1 MTSGPTAAPTSAG
14 GADRA
19 DRDDGGAKRAVL
31 MIVHS
36 YYEEDPRVRRE
47 AESILG
53 SGRPVVVLGLRRD
66 GGPERSELAGVTVH
80 HLDVQ
85 RHQGAGLG
93 VYLREYLSFLS
104 RSMWRAVGLHRRHRF
119 ALVQVH
125 SLPDFLVFAALPLK
139 LAGVPVLLDLHEAMP
154 EFFRSR
160 FPGASNPVAHALLR
174 LQEQLSIAVS
184 TRTIT
189 VNPAMRERLIRLG
202 VAPSKVG
209 VVVNSPSLARFDPSK
224 EPHRT
229 FREDGRLRLIYTGAL
244 TPTYEVAVAI
254 DAVGRIAADRPELA
268 VRLEIYGRGDTEPV
282 LRSQVDRLGIS
293 DHVTFHGRIPIDDV
307 PAAVARAD
315 IGLAPT
321 RHDRFTDM
329 SLSTKVF
336 EYAAMGKPVVATRL
350 PMVERTFPPG
360 TVWTYASGDPGSM
373 AAAIVEIADD
383 PLAREAAVARTASIV
398 EAGSWEH
405 EAAGYLAI
413 VEQLVGGSEVAEA

>member
-1 MTSGPTAAPTSAG
+1 VTSGSPSAPTT
-14 GADRA
+14 ADRA
-19 DRDDGGAKRAVL
+19 DPRPVL

-47 AESILG
+47 AESLVG
-53 SGRPVVVLGLRRD
+53 TGRPVAVLGLRRD
-66 GGPERSELAGVTVH
+66 GGPERSEVAGVTVH

-93 VYLREYLSFLS
+93 VYLREYLSFLV
-104 RSMWRAVGLHRRHRF
+104 RSMWQAVRLQRRERF
-119 ALVQVH
+119 GLVQVH

-174 LQEQLSIAVS
+174 IQERLSIAVS

-189 VNPAMRERLIRLG
+189 VNPAMRERLIKLG
-202 VAPSKVG
+202 VSPAKVG
-209 VVVNSPSLARFDPSK
+209 VVVNSPSLARFDPSR
-224 EPHRT
+224 HARRA
-229 FREDGRLRLIYTGAL
+229 FREDGRLRLVYAGAL
-244 TPTYEVAVAI
+244 TPTYELGVAI
-254 DAVGRIAADRPELA
+254 DAVGRVATEHPDLDVAFD
-268 VRLEIYGRGDTEPV
+268 VYGRGDTEPA
-282 LRSQVDRLGIS
+282 LREQVDRLGLVER
-293 DHVTFHGRIPIDDV
+293 VTFHGRIPIDDV

-336 EYAAMGKPVVATRL
+336 EYGAMGKPVVATRL
-350 PMVERTFPPG
+350 PMVEHTFPAG
-360 TVWTYASGDPGSM
+360 TVWTYASGDPASM
-373 AAAIVEIADD
+373 AGAIIAIADD

-405 EAAGYLAI
+405 EATGYLAL
-413 VEQLVGGSEVAEA
+413 VQQLVDD

>member
-1 MTSGPTAAPTSAG
+1 
-14 GADRA
+14 
-19 DRDDGGAKRAVL
+19 

-47 AESILG
+47 AESLVAA
-53 SGRPVVVLGLRRD
+53 GRPVSVLALRRE
-66 GGPERSELAGVTVH
+66 GSPATSEVAGVRVH

-93 VYLREYLSFLS
+93 TYLREYLSFQF
-104 RSMWRAVGLHRRHRF
+104 RSMWRSVRLHRRERF

-160 FPGASNPVAHALLR
+160 FPGASNPVAYRLLR
-174 LQEQLSIAVS
+174 FQERLSIALS

-189 VNPAMRERLIRLG
+189 VNPAMRDRLVALG
-202 VAPSKVG
+202 VPARQVA
-209 VVVNSPSLARFDPSK
+209 VVVNSPSLARFDPAAYPK
-224 EPHRT
+224 RA
-229 FREDGRLRLIYTGAL
+229 FREDGRLRLVYTGAL
-244 TPTYEVAVAI
+244 TPIYEMDVAI
-254 DAVGRIAADRPELA
+254 GAVGRIADERPDLDI
-268 VRLEIYGRGDTEPV
+268 VLDVYGRGDTEPA
-282 LRSQVDRLGIS
+282 LRAQTERVGIADR
-293 DHVTFHGRIPIDDV
+293 VAFHGRIPIDEV
-307 PAAVARAD
+307 PAAVAGAD

-350 PMVERTFPPG
+350 PMVEHTFPPG
-360 TVWTYASGDPGSM
+360 SVGTYASGDAASM
-373 AAAIVEIADD
+373 AAAIAAFADD
-383 PLAREAAVARTASIV
+383 AGAREAAVTRTAAIV
-398 EAGSWEH
+398 ETGSWER
-405 EAAGYLAI
+405 EAPRYLA
-413 VEQLVGGSEVAEA
+413 LVDELIRDRG